1 MNKLSITIGYKPY
14 SVEEAIRLL
23 SDEAIDSRQ
32 YSDQTVADL
41 RDVVQYLEQRAKVM
55 ARLYNL
61 TINPPTNIE
70 QVDELFRLKA
80 WYNDEAQS

>member
-1 MNKLSITIGYKPY
+1 MNKLSITIGYKQH

-23 SDEAIDSRQ
+23 SDEAIDSGQ
-32 YSDQTVADL
+32 YSDQTVVDL

-80 WYNDEAQS
+80 WYSDEVQS

>member
-1 MNKLSITIGYKPY
+1 MNKLSITIGYEPY

-23 SDEAIDSRQ
+23 SDEAIDSGQ
-32 YSDQTVADL
+32 YSAQTVIDL

-55 ARLYNL
+55 ERLYNL

-80 WYNDEAQS
+80 WYSDEVQS

>member
-23 SDEAIDSRQ
+23 SDEAIDSGQ
-32 YSDQTVADL
+32 YSAQTVIDL
-41 RDVVQYLEQRAKVM
+41 RDAVQYLEQRAKVM
-55 ARLYNL
+55 ERLYNL

-80 WYNDEAQS
+80 WYSDEVQS